1 MWFLVCVVTKPRVR
15 FFYQTIGVQIQ
26 HEPLEL
32 RSKHWKFCRTWLVI
46 DKLIFNTSPIIKYET
61 SQKETALKSNANNWF
76 ETVIF
81 FPTCVSWHKTHQSS
95 AGFAYTGFINYD
107 VFFSKSLI
115 RMFHFYSTVHYA
127 ASSLIKMYRV
137 ERNIL
142 TRYEQNSIKSVFSSV
157 LVFCPYSLK
166 VCIDISITRHPFARV
181 S

>member
-107 VFFSKSLI
+107 VFFLNPWSECFIFTRLFTMLHQAWSKCTGS
-115 RMFHFYSTVHYA
+115 R
-127 ASSLIKMYRV
+127 
-137 ERNIL
+137 E
-142 TRYEQNSIKSVFSSV
+142 
-157 LVFCPYSLK
+157 
-166 VCIDISITRHPFARV
+166 ISWHGMNKTP
-181 S
+181 